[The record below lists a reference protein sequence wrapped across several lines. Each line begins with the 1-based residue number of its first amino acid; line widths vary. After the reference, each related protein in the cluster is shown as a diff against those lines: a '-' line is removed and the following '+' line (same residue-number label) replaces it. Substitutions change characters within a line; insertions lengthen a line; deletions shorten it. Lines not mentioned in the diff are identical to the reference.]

1 MTEPGHAADGD
12 GGLDGV
18 YDVIVLGAGPVGQNV
33 AARTRAA
40 GLSVAVVERELV
52 GGECSYWGC
61 IPSKSLLRPVIA
73 IADARRVEGACEAVD
88 GSIAP
93 AGVFA
98 RRDRYVTN
106 YNDSGQAESVEAM
119 DVRLVRGHARLT
131 GPKQVAVATADQVVA
146 LTARHAVV
154 ICTGSTAAVPDIP
167 GVAEARPW
175 TNRRATDSSAVPP
188 RLVVVGAGGVGVEM
202 ATAWQGLGSAVT
214 LLARTSGL
222 LPRMEPFVGE
232 FVARGLSDAGAEVRT
247 GVSVTELRR
256 PGGAGPVTVIL
267 DSGAQLEADEILFAT
282 GRTPNTGD
290 IGLETIDL
298 SPGSWLDVDDTC
310 LVRGVDGDWL
320 YAMGDANHRALLT
333 HQGKYQARMASTAI
347 GARAHGQLLDTTP
360 WGAHVAT
367 ADVHA
372 VPQVFFTDPEAAS
385 VGLTAIQAQ
394 EVGHRIKTV
403 DVNIG
408 EAVPGANF
416 YADGYAGRARMVVDL
431 DHGYLLG
438 VTFVGPGVAELLHS
452 ATIAVAARV
461 PIDRLWHAVPCFPTI
476 SEVWLRL
483 MEAHRDTPDPI
494 AQEAVAH
501 RESAMT

>member
-1 MTEPGHAADGD
+1 MTD
-12 GGLDGV
+12 V

-73 IADARRVEGACEAVD
+73 VADARKVEGACEAVD

-93 AGVFA
+93 AGVFG

-106 YNDSGQAESVEAM
+106 WDDSGQAASIEAM
-119 DVRLVRGHARLT
+119 DVTLFRGHARLD
-131 GPKQVAVATADQVVA
+131 GPKQVVVATTERLVS

-167 GVAEARPW
+167 GVAETKPW

-188 RLVVVGAGGVGVEM
+188 RLAVVGAGGVGVEM
-202 ATAWQGLGSAVT
+202 ATAWHGLGSKVT
-214 LLARTSGL
+214 MLARGSRL

-232 FVARGLSDAGAEVRT
+232 AVARGLTEAGVDVRT

-256 PGGAGPVTVIL
+256 RGGAGPVTIIL
-267 DSGAQLEADEILFAT
+267 DNGEQLQADEILFAT

-290 IGLETIDL
+290 IGLDTVGL
-298 SPGSWLDVDDTC
+298 APGSWLDVDDTC

-333 HQGKYQARMASTAI
+333 HQGKYQARMGSTAI
-347 GARAHGQLLDTTP
+347 GARAHGQLLDTAP

-385 VGLTAIQAQ
+385 VGLTAMHAQ
-394 EVGHRIKTV
+394 ECGHRIKTV

-408 EAVPGANF
+408 ETVPGANF
-416 YADGYAGRARMVVDL
+416 YADGYTGRARMVVDL

-494 AQEAVAH
+494 AQPALPD

>member
-1 MTEPGHAADGD
+1 
-12 GGLDGV
+12 
-18 YDVIVLGAGPVGQNV
+18 
-33 AARTRAA
+33 
-40 GLSVAVVERELV
+40 
-52 GGECSYWGC
+52 
-61 IPSKSLLRPVIA
+61 
-73 IADARRVEGACEAVD
+73 
-88 GSIAP
+88 
-93 AGVFA
+93 
-98 RRDRYVTN
+98 
-106 YNDSGQAESVEAM
+106 
-119 DVRLVRGHARLT
+119 
-131 GPKQVAVATADQVVA
+131 
-146 LTARHAVV
+146 
-154 ICTGSTAAVPDIP
+154 
-167 GVAEARPW
+167 
-175 TNRRATDSSAVPP
+175 
-188 RLVVVGAGGVGVEM
+188 
-202 ATAWQGLGSAVT
+202 
-214 LLARTSGL
+214 
-222 LPRMEPFVGE
+222 MEPFVGE

-256 PGGAGPVTVIL
+256 PGGTGPVTVIL

-290 IGLETIDL
+290 IGLDTIGL

-310 LVRGVDGDWL
+310 LVGGVDGDWL

-333 HQGKYQARMASTAI
+333 HQGKYQARTASTAI

-416 YADGYAGRARMVVDL
+416 YADGYTGRARMVVDL
-431 DHGYLLG
+431 NHGYLLG